1 MKTILQSQYAMICD
15 ARNILLLYCETIQP
29 DHFVQEQPGFGKG
42 GSMRNLL
49 VHIGN
54 TYEGW
59 LARRVLAR
67 NINFTPYESLSSVTA
82 CRTFFAGIDLLVEE
96 FLTIFE
102 DDYYRTLAPLV
113 INDQTITFT
122 PLKVFMHV
130 ITHEFHHKGQILSIS
145 RLLGYTP
152 VDTDVLR

>member
-1 MKTILQSQYAMICD
+1 
-15 ARNILLLYCETIQP
+15 
-29 DHFVQEQPGFGKG
+29 
-42 GSMRNLL
+42 MRNLL

-67 NINFTPYESLSSVTA
+67 NINFTPYESLSTVTA